1 MADDTQDKSQID
13 GACPGDLLPYKF
25 FITSSALALLAV
37 AIAAMPASAL
47 TRDGEFGAAAAA
59 AHSAAVGASTVSMN
73 AAADFM
79 PLSRNRQGA
88 TDVAGADAGLV
99 RVALENSGLK
109 VENAAGA
116 AGEEIPLNIKIGEYD
131 AEKYSFLM
139 IRGLPAEFALS
150 AGFRLK
156 DRWAVSLRVLSNL
169 SLTPPEGYS
178 GTLKL
183 EVMLVRGQDK
193 PVEHQDMMVLVG
205 KGGKRTAAVSPLPD
219 TQPTV
224 ARQTESTDAT
234 AALNPG
240 SAPSVAPDEAPK
252 RVKAA
257 PTAKTRA
264 ISPEEESS
272 MLQRASTIL
281 DEGDVASARL
291 LLEHIARK
299 GSGKGALALAQT
311 YDPAFLRSINTLGL
325 RPNPEKA
332 REWYQ
337 IAADLGE
344 DTARERLSA
353 LSGR

>member
-1 MADDTQDKSQID
+1 MADDTQDKSQIG
-13 GACPGDLLPYKF
+13 GACPEDLLPHKF
-25 FITSSALALLAV
+25 LITSSTLALLAV
-37 AIAAMPASAL
+37 AVAATPVSAL
-47 TRDGEFGAAAAA
+47 TRDGEFGAA
-59 AHSAAVGASTVSMN
+59 HSAVRGAKAVSMS
-73 AAADFM
+73 AAADFAA
-79 PLSRNRQGA
+79 LGRGRESA
-88 TDVAGADAGLV
+88 ADAAGANAGLV

-156 DRWAVSLRVLSNL
+156 DRWAVSLRDLSNL

-183 EVMLVRGQDK
+183 EIMLVRGQDK
-193 PVEHQDMMVLVG
+193 PVEHRDMMVLVG
-205 KGGKRTAAVSPLPD
+205 KGGKRTAAVAAVPD

-224 ARQTESTDAT
+224 ARQTEPGEVT
-234 AALNPG
+234 AALTP
-240 SAPSVAPDEAPK
+240 SPAPQAPK

-257 PTAKTRA
+257 PTAKA
-264 ISPEEESS
+264 PAVSPEEESS

-281 DEGDVASARL
+281 EEGDVASARL

-299 GSGKGALALAQT
+299 GSGKGALLLAQT
-311 YDPAFLRSINTLGL
+311 YDPAYLRSINTLGL

-337 IAADLGE
+337 IAAELGE
-344 DTARERLSA
+344 ETARERLSA

>member
-1 MADDTQDKSQID
+1 MVDDKQDKSQID
-13 GACPGDLLPYKF
+13 GACPEDLPPHRFL
-25 FITSSALALLAV
+25 ITSSTLALLAV
-37 AIAAMPASAL
+37 AVAAVPASAL
-47 TRDGEFGAAAAA
+47 TRDGEFGAA
-59 AHSAAVGASTVSMN
+59 HSAAPGVRTISMS
-73 AAADFM
+73 AAADFA
-79 PLSRNRQGA
+79 PLGPGRKGA
-88 TDVAGADAGLV
+88 ADAAGADAGLV

-116 AGEEIPLNIKIGEYD
+116 AGEEIPLNIRIGEYD

-139 IRGLPAEFALS
+139 IRGLPEEFALS

-156 DRWAVSLRVLSNL
+156 DRWAVSLRDLSNL

-193 PVEHQDMMVLVG
+193 PVEHRDMMVLVG
-205 KGGKRTAAVSPLPD
+205 KGGKSTAAVAAVPD

-224 ARQTESTDAT
+224 AARQAEPSEAT
-234 AALNPG
+234 AALTP
-240 SAPSVAPDEAPK
+240 SPAAPVVERAAPQK

-257 PTAKTRA
+257 PKAPNL
-264 ISPEEESS
+264 SPEEESS

-281 DEGDVASARL
+281 GEGDVASARL

-299 GSGKGALALAQT
+299 GSGKGAMALAQT

-337 IAADLGE
+337 IAAELGE
-344 DTARERLSA
+344 ETARERLSA

>member
-1 MADDTQDKSQID
+1 MADEKQDKSQID
-13 GACPGDLLPYKF
+13 GACPEDLLPHRF
-25 FITSSALALLAV
+25 LITSSTLALLAV
-37 AIAAMPASAL
+37 AVAAMPASAL
-47 TRDGEFGAAAAA
+47 VRDGEFGAAEVR
-59 AHSAAVGASTVSMN
+59 AHSATSGAKTVSMS
-73 AAADFM
+73 AAADF
-79 PLSRNRQGA
+79 A
-88 TDVAGADAGLV
+88 ADTAGANAGLV

-156 DRWAVSLRVLSNL
+156 DRWAVSLRDLSNL
-169 SLTPPEGYS
+169 SLTPPAGYS

-193 PVEHQDMMVLVG
+193 PVEHQNMMVLIG
-205 KGGKRTAAVSPLPD
+205 KGGKRTAAVAPLPD

-224 ARQTESTDAT
+224 ARQTEPSEAT
-234 AALNPG
+234 AALTP
-240 SAPSVAPDEAPK
+240 SPAPPVVERAAPQK

-257 PTAKTRA
+257 PKTPA
-264 ISPEEESS
+264 LSPEEESA

-299 GSGKGALALAQT
+299 GSGKGAMALAQT

-337 IAADLGE
+337 IAAELGE
-344 DTARERLSA
+344 ETARERLSA

>member
-1 MADDTQDKSQID
+1 
-13 GACPGDLLPYKF
+13 
-25 FITSSALALLAV
+25 
-37 AIAAMPASAL
+37 
-47 TRDGEFGAAAAA
+47 
-59 AHSAAVGASTVSMN
+59 
-73 AAADFM
+73 
-79 PLSRNRQGA
+79 
-88 TDVAGADAGLV
+88 
-99 RVALENSGLK
+99 LK

-116 AGEEIPLNIKIGEYD
+116 AGEEIPLSIQIGEYD

-139 IRGLPAEFALS
+139 IRGLPAEFTLS

-156 DRWAVSLRVLSNL
+156 DRWAVSLRDLSNL
-169 SLTPPEGYS
+169 SLTPPESYS

-193 PVEHQDMMVLVG
+193 PVEHQDMMVLIG
-205 KGGKRTAAVSPLPD
+205 KGGKATAAAVPD

-224 ARQTESTDAT
+224 ARQTEPSEAT
-234 AALNPG
+234 AALTASP
-240 SAPSVAPDEAPK
+240 APPVVERAPEAPK
-252 RVKAA
+252 RAKSA
-257 PTAKTRA
+257 PSTKTSTV
-264 ISPEEESS
+264 SPEEESA

-337 IAADLGE
+337 VAADLGE